1 MVHGNI
7 IKRGMWKM
15 AKVVDLIPGKD
26 GVVQGAKVCGNVK
39 VSMMLKVD
47 QCRNCEQTPTALDCS

>member
-39 VSMMLKVD
+39 GKHDVKGRPMQKL
-47 QCRNCEQTPTALDCS
+47 